1 LKQGVS
7 RGEISV
13 VAKGFVMIK
22 KRWLFLF
29 LLCSLL
35 VACRSPVA
43 VPAATATAIPPAAAG
58 TLVVDPA
65 RIVGQVS
72 PTLLGTNY
80 GPWTAVPAS
89 MLPEA
94 DDSRVKA
101 IRFPGGEWGD
111 HNDLRPYQIDAFID
125 FTLRL
130 EAMPVIAT
138 RLYEGT
144 PEQAAELVRYTN
156 LEMGYGVE
164 YWIIGNE
171 PTLYAAALQ
180 ARGQAEDYDT
190 EQFNREWRAMA
201 LAMREVDPDIKLL
214 GPELHQFNDDHDS
227 NPKDSADR
235 DWMVEFLKAN
245 GDLVDVVTFH
255 RYPFPRGQSDVVT
268 VDDLRRHTGEWE
280 RTIPY
285 LRGLIAEHTGR
296 DLPIAVTEVNTH
308 WNAAIGGEATPD
320 SHYNAIWVAEMFGR
334 LMRQDVFMVN
344 HWLLA
349 GAHGGWALMSR
360 GEIRPSYYV
369 YRLFSSF
376 GTDLVHAD
384 SGVADVSVYA
394 AGRGDGAL
402 TLLIVN
408 LADDEQQVALQVV
421 GHLPAQAELW
431 RLDPQQNPEA
441 PTDVTL
447 GENEPLTLPAQ
458 SISLYVLSP

>member
-1 LKQGVS
+1 VIK
-7 RGEISV
+7 EV
-13 VAKGFVMIK
+13 VIMAR
-22 KRWLFLF
+22 RWLFF
-29 LLCSLL
+29 GLLSLLL
-35 VACRSPVA
+35 VACRPSGALPSTT
-43 VPAATATAIPPAAAG
+43 PTALPPAAAG
-58 TLVVDPA
+58 TLLVDPA
-65 RIVGQVS
+65 RSIGKVS
-72 PTLLGTNY
+72 PYLLGTNY
-80 GPWTAVPAS
+80 GPWTAVPAN
-89 MLPEA
+89 MLSEA

-130 EAMPVIAT
+130 EAMPVITT
-138 RLYEGT
+138 RLHEGT

-156 LEMGYGVE
+156 IQMGYGVE
-164 YWIIGNE
+164 YWIIGTE

-180 ARGQAEDYDT
+180 ARGRAEDYDT
-190 EQFNREWRAMA
+190 EQFNREWRAIA
-201 LAMREVDPDIKLL
+201 LAMREVDPSIKLL
-214 GPELHQFNDDHDS
+214 GPELHQFNDDPNF

-296 DLPIAVTEVNTH
+296 DLPVAVTEVNTH
-308 WNAAIGGEATPD
+308 WSAAIGGEATPE

-349 GAHGGWALMSR
+349 GAHGGWALMNR
-360 GEIRPSYYV
+360 GELRPSYYV
-369 YRLFSSF
+369 YRLFSYF
-376 GTDLVHAD
+376 GSNLVHAD
-384 SGVADVSVYA
+384 SGVVNVSLYA
-394 AGRGDGAL
+394 AQRDDGAL

-408 LADDEQQVALQVV
+408 LADNEQEATLQVM
-421 GHLPAQAELW
+421 GGLPAQAELW
-431 RLDPQQNPEA
+431 RLDQQQKPEA
-441 PTDVTL
+441 ATLVTIQD
-447 GENEPLTLPAQ
+447 NEMLSLPAQ
-458 SISLYVLSP
+458 SISLYVLGP